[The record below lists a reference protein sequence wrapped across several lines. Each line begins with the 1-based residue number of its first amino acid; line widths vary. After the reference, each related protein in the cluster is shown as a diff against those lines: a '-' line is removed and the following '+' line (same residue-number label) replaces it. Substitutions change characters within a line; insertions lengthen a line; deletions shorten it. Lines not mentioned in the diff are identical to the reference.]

1 MNACAFAA
9 TLRAMQNVRIGAL
22 VALLSNRQPDV
33 VKIVSLLTSVLV
45 GGLALWVL
53 FAFDKGASGFQF
65 ESQHMWIERWG
76 VSWHLGVDGI
86 SLFLVV
92 LTGILF
98 PLVIVGIDPHH
109 DHKRYVSWLLLL
121 EAGVMGSFVSLDL
134 FLFFVFFEIVLVPMY
149 FLIGRWGYEG
159 RVYAATK
166 FFLYTMVGSA
176 LMLVG
181 LVTTALLARRD
192 LMAKSIDEMVKKRGE
207 AAIFY
212 DAFDKKPAQ

>member
-1 MNACAFAA
+1 MSFPIL
-9 TLRAMQNVRIGAL
+9 TLLVLVPAIGSAL

-98 PLVIVGIDPHH
+98 PLVD
-109 DHKRYVSWLLLL
+109 R
-121 EAGVMGSFVSLDL
+121 
-134 FLFFVFFEIVLVPMY
+134 
-149 FLIGRWGYEG
+149 
-159 RVYAATK
+159 
-166 FFLYTMVGSA
+166 
-176 LMLVG
+176 
-181 LVTTALLARRD
+181 
-192 LMAKSIDEMVKKRGE
+192 KSTRLNSSH
-207 AAIFY
+207 
-212 DAFDKKPAQ
+212 